1 MVQKRFYKSLKNHR
15 ENHSESDFSQRKSDS
30 EIFMKKIKFL
40 MEKIKILSMKILNDY
55 ETAQIAVSGFLNPQ

>member
-1 MVQKRFYKSLKNHR
+1 
-15 ENHSESDFSQRKSDS
+15 
-30 EIFMKKIKFL
+30 MKKIKFL